1 MAVVILI
8 SVLATLVHVILVIRV
23 GISLEEVHG

>member
-8 SVLATLVHVILVIRV
+8 SDDLKPLFYC
-23 GISLEEVHG
+23 S